1 MHRIPDSIQATTT
14 PLVQRGLLWSTVFM
28 VSRLRFIERC
38 KEATNQNQFFFS
50 IPVIHAKEDLKK
62 KRKKF
67 SSSKNISPVTESIS
81 ISPETDKV
89 RKTSN
94 PSKVLKLFSLQAL
107 KRVSS
112 YPACP
117 STETKEIAKPRRHEQ
132 TQSQHESVET
142 TSEYTI
148 SSNELPLDPSSREPL
163 LNAII
168 ANH

>member
-1 MHRIPDSIQATTT
+1 M
-14 PLVQRGLLWSTVFM
+14 
-28 VSRLRFIERC
+28 
-38 KEATNQNQFFFS
+38 
-50 IPVIHAKEDLKK
+50 IHAKEKLKK
-62 KRKKF
+62 KREKF

-81 ISPETDKV
+81 VSPESDKI
-89 RKTSN
+89 
-94 PSKVLKLFSLQAL
+94 QAL

-117 STETKEIAKPRRHEQ
+117 STETKELSKPRRHEQ